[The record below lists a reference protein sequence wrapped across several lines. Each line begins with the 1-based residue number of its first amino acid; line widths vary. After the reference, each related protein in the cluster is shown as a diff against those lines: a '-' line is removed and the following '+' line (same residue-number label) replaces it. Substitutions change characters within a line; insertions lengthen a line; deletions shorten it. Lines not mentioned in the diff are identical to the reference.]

1 MTGTWQQTNDLHG
14 KHILTTPAV
23 SHNFQSKA
31 DIQTRHGRVLIGMV
45 SFFTDLLRF
54 LYGARR
60 SPAWNLYAA
69 KADHPGRTN
78 RRHIM
83 LDLLYLALGVAA
95 FAAFALGVR
104 AVERM

>member
-45 SFFTDLLRF
+45 SFFTDPFTFSLRV
-54 LYGARR
+54 GAESSIEPLR
-60 SPAWNLYAA
+60 
-69 KADHPGRTN
+69 GE
-78 RRHIM
+78 
-83 LDLLYLALGVAA
+83 G
-95 FAAFALGVR
+95 
-104 AVERM
+104 